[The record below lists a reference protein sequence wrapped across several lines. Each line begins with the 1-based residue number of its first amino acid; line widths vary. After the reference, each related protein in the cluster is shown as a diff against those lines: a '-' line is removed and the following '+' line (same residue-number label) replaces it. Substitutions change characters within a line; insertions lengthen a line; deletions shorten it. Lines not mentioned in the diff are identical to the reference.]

1 MLVTWSA
8 WKSFFMERIL
18 TGYHSIIQTW
28 KDENSSETE
37 TTEDITIIDSQ
48 QLSVCGNPQIKH
60 NPSLFVDLPNFRKRR
75 NAFGAFAG
83 MFGAQPT
90 SPISSSGNQNANA
103 GKSKNAKNQ
112 SPNNNPFGINL
123 QQRIIGGNEAN
134 PHSWPW
140 AAQIIT
146 GSLIFSFAVSC
157 NFGNIYVGD
166 ECWKRFIS
174 VTTSV
179 QILLKKS
186 PT

>member
-1 MLVTWSA
+1 M
-8 WKSFFMERIL
+8 
-18 TGYHSIIQTW
+18 
-28 KDENSSETE
+28 
-37 TTEDITIIDSQ
+37 
-48 QLSVCGNPQIKH
+48 SVCGNPQIKH

-83 MFGAQPT
+83 MFGSQQT
-90 SPISSSGNQNANA
+90 SPISPTGNQNGNS

-146 GSLIFSFAVSC
+146 GLFRVPFCSPMEFSK
-157 NFGNIYVGD
+157 IYS
-166 ECWKRFIS
+166 F
-174 VTTSV
+174 
-179 QILLKKS
+179 
-186 PT
+186 

>member
-1 MLVTWSA
+1 MEIIEKMALVYVIGMKTMIW
-8 WKSFFMERIL
+8 FINYVQIFGR
-18 TGYHSIIQTW
+18 IQTL
-28 KDENSSETE
+28 KDGHSGEEDTA
-37 TTEDITIIDSQ
+37 EDITIIDSQ
-48 QLSVCGNPQIKH
+48 QLGICGNPKIEH

-90 SPISSSGNQNANA
+90 SPISNVGGNNNGNA

-146 GSLIFSFAVSC
+146 GSS
-157 NFGNIYVGD
+157 
-166 ECWKRFIS
+166 
-174 VTTSV
+174 
-179 QILLKKS
+179 
-186 PT
+186 